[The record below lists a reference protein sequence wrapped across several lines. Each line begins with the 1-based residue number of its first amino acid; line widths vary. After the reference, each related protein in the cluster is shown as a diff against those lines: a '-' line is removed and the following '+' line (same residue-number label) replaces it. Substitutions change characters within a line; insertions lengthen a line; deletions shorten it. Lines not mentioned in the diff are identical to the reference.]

1 MVYSREEQSLSCEVR
16 LIIHIAIDSVSLWL
30 WFLAQLAKNQASLIF
45 IYKALFDNAVLHCT
59 DYDYYDCS
67 LDKFNVTRNNGL
79 NLRKT
84 CGGWLSGLLLSFR
97 SADVKIQSHQ
107 EHNYLSK
114 IWVVLATQ
122 LYLYRLLIPCLLRQV
137 RTRNDDGSKKKDI
150 YMCTHHSATY
160 FFSSF

>member
-1 MVYSREEQSLSCEVR
+1 MRKKKHVRRRILSFELNFELSFKHWYCCRPTKVYYFHCMDAMTLRPGSMNRKV
-16 LIIHIAIDSVSLWL
+16 
-30 WFLAQLAKNQASLIF
+30 KNL
-45 IYKALFDNAVLHCT
+45 KLEKNETRVL
-59 DYDYYDCS
+59 
-67 LDKFNVTRNNGL
+67 VE
-79 NLRKT
+79 
-84 CGGWLSGLLLSFR
+84 WLSGLLLSFR